1 MTDWDWHVVVEESGM
16 EVGGLNGVKK
26 RYWLDALRTTGI
38 DSHLDIQLILL
49 VAKGTCS
56 LPIVSAQADSFEDM
70 P

>member
-38 DSHLDIQLILL
+38 DSHLDI
-49 VAKGTCS
+49 
-56 LPIVSAQADSFEDM
+56 
-70 P
+70 